1 MIFRQDQRSKY
12 CLFTIQFFCILLF
25 CDIGAQ
31 MFLSVAHD
39 IQTGCSQSEQTHA
52 ADPSSPD
59 EHRQSMK
66 SLRFR
71 DNLLF
76 EHNQTSTC
84 VARPISGRVTLLV
97 STARPENRFQ
107 DGTADHLEY
116 FPERFDQI
124 PRGLSWCVLR
134 SQMSPSCSG

>member
-1 MIFRQDQRSKY
+1 MIFRQEQRSKY

-39 IQTGCSQSEQTHA
+39 IQTGFSQSEQTRA

-59 EHRQSMK
+59 EHCQSMK

-71 DNLLF
+71 D
-76 EHNQTSTC
+76 
-84 VARPISGRVTLLV
+84 VVV
-97 STARPENRFQ
+97 
-107 DGTADHLEY
+107 
-116 FPERFDQI
+116 
-124 PRGLSWCVLR
+124 
-134 SQMSPSCSG
+134 